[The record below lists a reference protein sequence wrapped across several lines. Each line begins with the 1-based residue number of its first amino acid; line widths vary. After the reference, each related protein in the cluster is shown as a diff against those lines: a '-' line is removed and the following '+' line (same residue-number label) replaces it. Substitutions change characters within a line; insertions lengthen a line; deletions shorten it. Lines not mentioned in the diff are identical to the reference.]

1 MSKSRSLARKRAVQA
16 LYMWEMTGT
25 DISTIDQQFLLEHDM
40 SKVDVKYFQEL
51 LHKVPKHIDVI
62 DEHIHEFLDRPF
74 KEVDPVE
81 RAVMRLGVYE
91 LQFRPDV
98 PYRVVINESV
108 ELAKIFGA
116 EDGYKYV
123 NSILDGAAKKLRTK
137 EIKAR
142 RSASTK
148 SSDNAPQ
155 NNKTS

>member
-1 MSKSRSLARKRAVQA
+1 M
-16 LYMWEMTGT
+16 
-25 DISTIDQQFLLEHDM
+25 
-40 SKVDVKYFQEL
+40 
-51 LHKVPKHIDVI
+51 HKVPKHIDVI

-74 KEVDPVE
+74 KEIDPVE

-91 LQFRPDV
+91 LQFCPDV

-123 NSILDGAAKKLRTK
+123 NSILDGAAKKLRAA

-142 RSASTK
+142 KSASTK
-148 SSDNAPQ
+148 SSDISPQ